1 MYISLQE
8 LELRS
13 VRFAVDIPAGEI
25 EFVDPAVQT
34 SVLHAAGIAELVS
47 HALGEIRIRGN
58 LTVAM
63 EAPCDRCLE
72 PARFAVSKAFDLV
85 YIPTPEDIGGERAID
100 ESGSDVGF
108 YEGAGIELND
118 VLREVVLLAL
128 PMRWMCEDDCKGI
141 CPTCGRNRNQEECDC
156 NNKAVDDRWNKLRG
170 IRVETGPGK

>member
-8 LELRS
+8 LELRP

-25 EFVDPAVQT
+25 ELVKPAEQT
-34 SVLHAAGIAELVS
+34 SMLHAAGIAELVS
-47 HALGEIRIRGN
+47 NALGEIRIRGN

-72 PARFAVSKAFDLV
+72 PAPFTLSKAFDLAYV
-85 YIPTPEDIGGERAID
+85 PTPEATGGERAID
-100 ESGSDVGF
+100 ESGSDIGF

-128 PMRWMCEDDCKGI
+128 PMRWMCQDDCKGI
-141 CPTCGRNRNQEECDC
+141 CPSCGQNRNQEDCDC
-156 NNKAVDDRWNKLRG
+156 NNKAADDRWSKLRS
-170 IRVETGPGK
+170 IRVGTGLGR